1 MDGTSI
7 IGPAVMV
14 WSVSTLG
21 VSALGWNAVL
31 GVVVGLGTLLGPEGV
46 GPILTG
52 LVGGGCGL
60 VFLGT
65 VLLVKLL
72 MLSFRGGG
80 WCVVGVGGVLS
91 VA

>member
-7 IGPAVMV
+7 SGPAVMV
-14 WSVSTLG
+14 WSVSTPG
-21 VSALGWNAVL
+21 VSVLGWNAVL
-31 GVVVGLGTLLGPEGV
+31 GVGVGLGTLLGPEGA
-46 GPILTG
+46 GPIHWVSV
-52 LVGGGCGL
+52 LVGCGL

-65 VLLVKLL
+65 VLFIKLL
-72 MLSFRGGG
+72 ILFFWG